1 MLPTLDAR
9 LSAAAELVR
18 PGEPVADI
26 GCDHGK
32 LTAVLAASGKYP
44 KVIGADLRPGP
55 LAKAEQTLEYAG
67 CKDRAELRL
76 GDGLSVLSP
85 GEVSTIVLAGVSAQT
100 TWEIIEKAPWVSAP
114 GGPRLVMVP
123 ATRHSDLRRWLWE
136 HGFAF
141 VADRPVQ
148 AAGRW
153 YAVMAAEYTG
163 QVKTPTFQECLF
175 GLTGQWPEGEGY
187 AAWQKAKLPRLR
199 LGVPDGTELAKEMDE
214 LIKGGEQSMTTV
226 QQIYEE
232 MQRIAPLALAESW
245 DNPGLLVDC
254 GGEVSRVLVT
264 LDITPEVVEE
274 AARKGCGLIVSHHPV
289 IFSPLKKLSGQDV
302 AFQLVKSGIS
312 AICMHTNLDA
322 AEGGVNEVL
331 AGIFGMREMEAFAE
345 GCGRVGSIEPVTV
358 PELAKKAQKELA
370 SRCNQPF
377 NGPAV
382 QVKFADTGKT
392 VRRLAVISGA
402 GGSLFEDAIARG
414 ADCLLTGEANHHH
427 AIDAKRLG
435 LSLIAAGHYA
445 TEFPVTAAV
454 AEKLRTAFPELEVLV
469 SEDARDPYT
478 YL

>member
-141 VADRPVQ
+141 AADRPVQ

-254 GGEVSRVLVT
+254 GGEVSRGLVT

-302 AFQLVKSGIS
+302 AFQLVKNGIS

-345 GCGRVGSIEPVTV
+345 GCGRVGSIEPITV

-370 SRCNQPF
+370 SRCNQPSD
-377 NGPAV
+377 GPAV
-382 QVKFADTGKT
+382 QIKFADTGKV

-454 AEKLRTAFPELEVLV
+454 AEKLRTAFPELEILV